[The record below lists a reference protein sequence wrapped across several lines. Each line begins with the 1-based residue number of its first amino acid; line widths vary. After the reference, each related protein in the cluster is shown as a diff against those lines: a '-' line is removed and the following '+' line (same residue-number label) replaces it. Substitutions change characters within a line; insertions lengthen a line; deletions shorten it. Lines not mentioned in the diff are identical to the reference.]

1 MSWLAL
7 IFSILS
13 QTGLICL
20 LGQTG
25 LGAAPQQRF
34 EAYERS
40 VAMVRG
46 EISRH
51 PRSAGLS
58 LVLAQLHFKAARF
71 NDALRVYE
79 EGGRAHPN
87 DHRFMTGLGKTYLA
101 RDELKMAI
109 DALKRSLAA
118 VGTGAPTRGVRL
130 SLSEAYTRTGEFARA
145 IEQLRAAARD
155 GAPSAEILLRL
166 GRALDTESRRL
177 RSQGDTK
184 PARGLAAEARRSLE
198 ESIRLRP
205 GSADAHYTLGRLL
218 ARLGE
223 KDLAKKRLEDFRRL
237 RRKKGGV
244 DEKQLSFT
252 DSALEAGTALDLARA
267 LASMGE
273 TNQALGYTTRAL
285 GVLPR
290 FEPAMVV
297 RGSILLRAR
306 RTQEAVRAFEELLA
320 AHAGHPT
327 ALMGL
332 AEIYI
337 ARKDHQQASV
347 YLLRAARSG
356 RAGQAWEVLY
366 QMAADGLALSKRA
379 EEFARSALRA
389 RPSPDN
395 YSNLAVAVF
404 EAGKHAECE
413 KVLRAGLA
421 RYPGHKDLLTGLQ
434 VLQDARKGK
443 R

>member
-7 IFSILS
+7 IFS
-13 QTGLICL
+13 L

-25 LGAAPQQRF
+25 LGAAPQEGF

-71 NDALRVYE
+71 SDALRVYK
-79 EGGRAHPN
+79 EGGRVHPN
-87 DHRFMTGLGKTYLA
+87 DHRFVTGLGKTYLA
-101 RDELKMAI
+101 QDELKLAI
-109 DALKRSLAA
+109 DSLLRSLAA
-118 VGTGAPTRGVRL
+118 IGPGSPTRGVRL
-130 SLSEAYTRTGEFARA
+130 SLAEAYTRTGEFSRA
-145 IEQLRAAARD
+145 IEQLRAAARE
-155 GAPSAEILLRL
+155 GAPSAEIFLRL

-177 RSQGDTK
+177 RSHVDAES
-184 PARGLAAEARRSLE
+184 ARSLSAEARRSLE
-198 ESIRLRP
+198 EAIRLRP
-205 GSADAHYTLGRLL
+205 GSAVAHYVLGRLL

-223 KDLAKKRLEDFRRL
+223 KDLAKSRLEDFRRL
-237 RRKKGGV
+237 QRKKRGV
-244 DEKQLSFT
+244 DEKQLAFA
-252 DSALEAGTALDLARA
+252 SASLEAGTAVDVARA
-267 LASMGE
+267 LSSMGE
-273 TNQALGYTTRAL
+273 GETNRALGYTTRAL

-306 RTQEAVRAFEELLA
+306 RTPEAVRAFEELLA

-379 EEFARSALRA
+379 EEFARSALGA